1 MAKRD
6 GMLEAMDQLKM
17 LTGEGMFENKEWGGK
32 KVAPDQQQQET
43 RMEAMADLS
52 TKLQQKAERLVKK
65 EKELQEREE
74 RLNVEKENFQRESA
88 QRSQD
93 EESKMNQLYAEIQ
106 KKDGLLSLERDR
118 LSNWKIALDRRVKH
132 DEFRINAIQ
141 QREDNLNAKEAEY
154 KARKET
160 LGDLEES
167 LKLALISV
175 EEEKNESEEWRKI
188 VVHMYER
195 AKDDAL
201 RGMKFFVRMWKD
213 EILTMIQQDKLR
225 CIIPWDTTTWFIANY
240 YQLDS
245 ARLGD
250 LTHWMSDYLD
260 VKVIGD
266 LLIDIDTET
275 PRFVIFYLQSK
286 LEKHAAESWNDNTQN
301 ALKNMH
307 RCQKDDGDQV
317 DEKLKAR
324 EGT

>member
-1 MAKRD
+1 
-6 GMLEAMDQLKM
+6 
-17 LTGEGMFENKEWGGK
+17 
-32 KVAPDQQQQET
+32 
-43 RMEAMADLS
+43 MEALADLS
-52 TKLQQKAERLVKK
+52 TKLQEKAERLVKK

-93 EESKMNQLYAEIQ
+93 EESKINQVYAEIQ
-106 KKDGLLSLERDR
+106 KKDRLLSLERNR
-118 LSNWKIALDRRVKH
+118 LGNWKIALDRQAKH
-132 DEFRINAIQ
+132 DEFRIHTIQ
-141 QREDNLNAKEAEY
+141 QREDKLNAKEAEY

-160 LGDLEES
+160 LGDLEQS

-175 EEEKNESEEWRKI
+175 EEEKNKSEEWRKSA
-188 VVHMYER
+188 VHMYER

-201 RGMKFFVRMWKD
+201 RGMKLFVRMWKD
-213 EILTMIQQDKLR
+213 EILTMIRQDKLR

-240 YQLDS
+240 NQLDS

-260 VKVIGD
+260 VTIRD
-266 LLIDIDTET
+266 ILIDIDTET
-275 PRFVIFYLQSK
+275 PRFVIFYRKSK
-286 LEKHAAESWNDNTQN
+286 LEKHAAESWNGNTQN

-307 RCQKDDGDQV
+307 CWQKDDGDQV

>member
-52 TKLQQKAERLVKK
+52 TKLQEKAERLVKK

-118 LSNWKIALDRRVKH
+118 LSNWKIALDRQAKH

-160 LGDLEES
+160 LGDLEER

-213 EILTMIQQDKLR
+213 EILTMIRQDKLR
-225 CIIPWDTTTWFIANY
+225 CIIPWDTTTWFIFNY

-260 VKVIGD
+260 GNVRDI
-266 LLIDIDTET
+266 LIDIDTEM

-286 LEKHAAESWNDNTQN
+286 LEKHAAESWNGNTQN

-307 RCQKDDGDQV
+307 CRQKDDGDQV